1 MEVCLGQVKAIER
14 HLGYFNLSKKEW
26 DAIRSLDDDRNLAI
40 KRAKKGFCE
49 VIWDRNDFVKDA
61 KFQLSNLNI
70 YKSVEF
76 KDNILAEL

>member
-1 MEVCLGQVKAIER
+1 MEVFLGQVKAIER
-14 HLGYFNLSKKEW
+14 LLGYSNLSEKQW
-26 DAIRSLDDDRNLAI
+26 DAIRSLDDDRNLLI
-40 KRAKKGFCE
+40 KRAKKGFCV